1 MTADALD
8 EDFML
13 TQAKATTEWS
23 RPANTDAGLVLPEG
37 DAEPVDPE
45 EAQLMEE
52 VMGQVGA

>member
-1 MTADALD
+1 
-8 EDFML
+8 ML